1 MEKERLLSGIAQ
13 ITWPPSPPNSFVG
26 RQKLRF
32 AHMTEE
38 KSTED
43 DDVGF
48 NDNHDGDAEK
58 DTNIVTFE

>member
-1 MEKERLLSGIAQ
+1 MYAQ
-13 ITWPPSPPNSFVG
+13 PF
-26 RQKLRF
+26 KAF
-32 AHMTEE
+32 MHMTEE

>member
-1 MEKERLLSGIAQ
+1 
-13 ITWPPSPPNSFVG
+13 
-26 RQKLRF
+26 
-32 AHMTEE
+32 MTEE

>member
-1 MEKERLLSGIAQ
+1 MGGVRSPKKSASPVNSMYAQ
-13 ITWPPSPPNSFVG
+13 PF
-26 RQKLRF
+26 KAF
-32 AHMTEE
+32 MHMTEE

-58 DTNIVTFE
+58 DIVTFE